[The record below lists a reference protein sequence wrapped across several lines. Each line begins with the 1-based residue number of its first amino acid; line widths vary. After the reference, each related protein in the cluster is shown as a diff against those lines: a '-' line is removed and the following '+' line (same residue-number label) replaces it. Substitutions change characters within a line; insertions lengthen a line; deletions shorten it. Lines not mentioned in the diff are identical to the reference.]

1 MYRLI
6 NYVFGLTLIYL
17 FILEGRM
24 EDHIQ
29 VLIALGLA
37 IILATLSFLANWITL
52 DATKAVIIV
61 GTILLGFGGWI
72 LAASVIFFFIIS
84 SLLSS
89 RSTGAR
95 KSNGVLAH
103 HMRRD
108 GYQVWANSFWA
119 ALFCILWF
127 ASGAI
132 AALVA
137 AFAVIAT
144 ATADTW
150 ATEVGTKNP
159 GKTVMITNF
168 TPVEPGVDGGISLKG
183 TVAAF
188 FGACAISTFIFLTP
202 FSSTLTI
209 FFIVLGAG
217 FVATIADSILGAL
230 LKERRFSFPEPE
242 DFSSETESFSNSV
255 VNWISTGIGG
265 IAAFTLTQVII
276 S

>member
-29 VLIALGLA
+29 VLIAFGLA
-37 IILATLSFLANWITL
+37 TMLATISFLANWITL

-72 LAASVIFFFIIS
+72 LAASVVFFFIVS
-84 SLLSS
+84 SLLSNRTS
-89 RSTGAR
+89 DSG

-103 HMRRD
+103 HLRRD

-137 AFAVIAT
+137 AFAVIAA

-183 TVAAF
+183 TIAAF
-188 FGACAISTFIFLTP
+188 LGASAISAFVLLSQL
-202 FSSTLTI
+202 SSTLII
-209 FFIVLGAG
+209 FFIVLGTG
-217 FVATIADSILGAL
+217 FFATIADSILGAMF
-230 LKERRFSFPEPE
+230 KEKNFSFPEPE